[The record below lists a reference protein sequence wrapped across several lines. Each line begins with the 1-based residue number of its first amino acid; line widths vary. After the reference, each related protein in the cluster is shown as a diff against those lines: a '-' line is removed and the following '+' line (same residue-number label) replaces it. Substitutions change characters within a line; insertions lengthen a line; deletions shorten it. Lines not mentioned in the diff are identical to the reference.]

1 MKKLIALTTLFVS
14 ITSFSYSQS
23 IQLQNAINA
32 LRNKDYEKAKTAID
46 AASVH
51 ESTKGNAKMW
61 MLRGKVYQAIY
72 SDTSAKVRGLDL
84 EAEEKALDSYLNC
97 FINDKDKLY
106 SDAKFEDNARGGIVS
121 SAGATNSKANFY
133 KSNKE
138 YVKAIYCYDLLEKA
152 LPYNFDQGLTRNNIT
167 KEKLMFNK
175 FETYKYAA
183 NKEKTMEYADQLIGI
198 NYKDPKIYTDMVKL
212 SLIDK
217 DTTKALKYLDKGKI
231 MFEDNMELITYELD
245 IYLARKKTDE
255 LIDKLTK
262 AIEVSPDNEL
272 LHFILGISYE
282 KTKKI
287 ELAEKEYL
295 KTLELKSDYEPAN
308 YNIGVLY
315 YSAGKEWND
324 KANNLPPKDTK
335 LKEYETKS
343 NDYFKKAVT
352 YFEASYDATK
362 DKRTKQ
368 ILRQL
373 CARLGDTA
381 KAEKYK

>member
-1 MKKLIALTTLFVS
+1 MKKLVVLFALFAS
-14 ITSFSYSQS
+14 ITSVVYGQS
-23 IQLQNAINA
+23 IQVQNAINA
-32 LRNKDYEKAKTAID
+32 LRNKEYEKAKTAID
-46 AASVH
+46 AAVLH
-51 ESTKGNAKMW
+51 ESTKGAPKTW
-61 MLRGKVYQAIY
+61 MYRGKVYQAIY
-72 SDTSAKVRGLDL
+72 SDTSAKIRSIDT
-84 EAEEKALDSYLNC
+84 ESEEKALESNITCLKL
-97 FINDKDKLY
+97 DKDVIYKDEVKGPL
-106 SDAKFEDNARGGIVS
+106 VQ
-121 SAGATNSKANFY
+121 SAGATNNKANFY
-133 KSNKE
+133 KANKE
-138 YVKAIYCYDLLEKA
+138 YDKAIKCYDLLEQA
-152 LPYNFDQGLTRNNIT
+152 LPFDFDQGLKRNNIT
-167 KEKLMFNK
+167 KEKLMFNR

-183 NKEKTMEYADQLIGI
+183 NKEKTMEYADKLISI
-198 NYKDPKIYTDMVKL
+198 NYKDPKIYSDMVKL

-217 DTTKALKYLDKGKI
+217 DTTKALSYIDKGKV

-245 IYLARKKTDE
+245 IYLARKKTDV

-272 LHFILGISYE
+272 LHFILAISYE
-282 KTKKI
+282 KTKKM

-324 KANNLPPKDTK
+324 KLNNLPPKDPKT
-335 LKEYETKS
+335 KEYETKS

-352 YFEASYDATK
+352 YFEASYEATK